1 MSRLNIILVVV
12 ILALAVLI
20 STLGSGTMQKLQAG
34 FLGLVSPFLR
44 TGTAVQQQIGGIG
57 QGLKTLEQIEEENR
71 KLNTENKELRA
82 TNQILRDIEAENN
95 KLRMALDY
103 RNRSVF
109 KLIPARV
116 ISRDAST
123 WWNTIRINRGFE
135 DGLESD
141 QPVLT
146 DQGLVGKTTTVGKN
160 ESIVLLVTD
169 ENCRVASKVEGTR
182 EQGIMSGQRVQD
194 STSAGEMQLN
204 FLSKTADLQP
214 GQKIYTAGVSGGVF
228 PSGIMLGT
236 VKSFKARPLDGQ
248 AIVEP
253 AQDLSTVEDVFV
265 VVGAK

>member
-12 ILALAVLI
+12 ILAIAVLL
-20 STLGSGTMQKLQAG
+20 SSLNSGTMQKMQAG
-34 FLGLVSPFLR
+34 FLSLMAPFLK
-44 TGTAVQQQIGGIG
+44 TGSAVQEQIGGIG

-71 KLNTENKELRA
+71 KLTTENKELRA

-95 KLRMALDY
+95 KLRLALDY

-109 KLIPARV
+109 KLLPAR
-116 ISRDAST
+116 IIARDAST
-123 WWNTIRINRGFE
+123 WWNTVRINRGFE
-135 DGLESD
+135 DGLKAD

-146 DQGLVGKTTTVGKN
+146 DQGLVGKTTTVGKDS
-160 ESIVLLVTD
+160 SIVLLITD
-169 ENCRVASKVEGTR
+169 ENCRVAAKVEGSR
-182 EQGIMSGQRVQD
+182 EQGILNGQRIQ
-194 STSAGEMQLN
+194 SSSSPGEMQLN
-204 FLSKTADLQP
+204 FLSKAADLQP
-214 GQKIYTAGVSGGVF
+214 GQKVYTAGVSGGVF

>member
-20 STLGSGTMQKLQAG
+20 SSLGSGTMQSLQAG
-34 FLGLVSPFLR
+34 FLGLVSPFLK
-44 TGTAVQQQIGGIG
+44 TGSAVQQQIGGIG

-71 KLNTENKELRA
+71 KLTTENKELRA
-82 TNQILRDIEAENN
+82 TNQILRDIETENN

-123 WWNTIRINRGFE
+123 WWNTVRINRGFE
-135 DGLESD
+135 DGLNSD

-160 ESIVLLVTD
+160 ESIVLLITD
-169 ENCRVASKVEGTR
+169 ENCRVASKVEGSR
-182 EQGIMSGQRVQD
+182 EQGIMSGQRVQG
-194 STSAGEMQLN
+194 SSSPGEMQLN

-253 AQDLSTVEDVFV
+253 SQDLSTVEDVFV